1 MTWLQ
6 SVVIAIVEG
15 ITEFLPIS
23 STAHIKFTKA
33 LMHMD
38 PNEPFSNM
46 FDIVIQFAAILAV
59 IVLYFKRFANFKD
72 ISFYIKLII
81 AVIPALIFGALLK
94 KHIDHLLGNIT
105 IIACITLAGG
115 IVLLFVDNWFK
126 KPTVHREEDITYIQA
141 LKVGM
146 FQVLSIIFPGL
157 SRSASTIIGGLAT
170 RLDRKVAAEF
180 SFFLAVPTMAAAT
193 IKELY
198 DTYKHTPEVFHS
210 SNTSMLLVGCAVAF
224 VVSLIAVKSFISY
237 VQQHTFR
244 AFGIYRI
251 IAGTAVLALIFSG
264 VIKNEQAPE
273 KTPAAAQQT
282 TTSSAPGSLPYCSQQ
297 LPPGAPDGAHTFQ
310 FYSCGTV

>member
-15 ITEFLPIS
+15 VTEFLPIS

-59 IVLYFKRFANFKD
+59 IVLYFKRFVNFKD
-72 ISFYIKLII
+72 FSFYVKLVI

-94 KHIDHLLGNIT
+94 KSIEHILGDIA
-105 IIACITLAGG
+105 IIACVTLVGG

-126 KPTVHREEDITYIQA
+126 KAVVHDEEHITYQQA
-141 LKVGM
+141 FKIGM
-146 FQVLSIIFPGL
+146 FQVLSILFPGL
-157 SRSASTIIGGLAT
+157 SRSASTIIGGLAS
-170 RLDRKVAAEF
+170 RLDRRVAAEF

-193 IKELY
+193 VKELY

-210 SNTSMLLVGCAVAF
+210 SNTNMLLVGCLIAF
-224 VVSLIAVKSFISY
+224 VVSVIAVKSFITY
-237 VQQHTFR
+237 VQRHTFR
-244 AFGIYRI
+244 AFGVYRI
-251 IAGTAVLALIFSG
+251 IAGIAVLALIYSG
-264 VIKNEQAPE
+264 VIRRDAKVPDMA
-273 KTPAAAQQT
+273 PAAA
-282 TTSSAPGSLPYCSQQ
+282 S
-297 LPPGAPDGAHTFQ
+297 
-310 FYSCGTV
+310 VVK